1 MKILFPALM
10 LICSNFVQAQNIK
23 DYVKQN
29 SVEIRNNEPDS
40 VDFSDLESIGNSIA
54 DSRIV
59 FLGEQDHGD
68 APAFLAKTRLIKYL
82 HEKKGFNVL
91 AFESDFFGLNFGWD
105 NLPKTKNNID
115 TFLLRNIFPI
125 WTLCDACE
133 NLFYNYVPQT
143 FTAQNPL
150 QISGFDNQMVLQYS
164 SKKLSGMLDSV
175 LRSYDLPVTRQAN
188 YVTEI
193 IPLIDSLKRYQLK
206 DTSQFGKQY
215 SFLLTIKEQLAKKLP
230 ANNLWMMVVDNLFAE
245 NDEYRNIKKYIEST
259 NTRDRQMARNLL
271 WLAKNKYP
279 NEKIIVWAH
288 NSHIS
293 KYAGHY
299 DHKFLD
305 KKTSMG
311 SEFDQ
316 LKDSSLKTYT
326 IGFTSYQ
333 GKAGRL
339 GGKYDIKVKSP
350 KAGSFENW
358 IDQSYNF
365 AFIDFTKFNKENS
378 AADPGFFMKGLRH
391 NFNQK
396 AFWTRV
402 YDGVFFVREMYVC
415 KINPAFQNTVKIK

>member
-1 MKILFPALM
+1 MKKLILIISAIVCYSVPNAQE
-10 LICSNFVQAQNIK
+10 IKKYVQENTIHINSNH
-23 DYVKQN
+23 
-29 SVEIRNNEPDS
+29 PDS
-40 VDFSDLESIGNSIA
+40 LDFSDLEPIGDAIA

-59 FLGEQDHGD
+59 FLGEQDQGD
-68 APAFLAKTRLIKYL
+68 APTFLAKTRLIKYL

-91 AFESDFFGLNFGWD
+91 AFESDFFGLNVGWD
-105 NLPKTKNNID
+105 NLPKTKNEID

-125 WTLCDACE
+125 WTICDACE
-133 NLFYNYVPQT
+133 NLFFTYVPQT
-143 FTAQNPL
+143 FTTQKPL
-150 QISGFDNQMVLQYS
+150 QVSGFDNQMVLNYS
-164 SKKLSGMLDSV
+164 SKKLSAGLDSV
-175 LRSYDLPVTRQAN
+175 LRSYDLPVTKEAN
-188 YVTEI
+188 YSTEI

-215 SFLLTIKEQLAKKLP
+215 GFLLTIKEQLAKKLP
-230 ANNLWMMVVDNLFAE
+230 ADNFWMMVVDNLFAE
-245 NDEYRNIKKYIEST
+245 NEEYRNITKYIQST

-271 WLAKNKYP
+271 WLAKIKYP

-316 LKDSSLKTYT
+316 LKNNSLKTYT
-326 IGFTSYQ
+326 IGFTSYR
-333 GKAGRL
+333 GTAGRL
-339 GGKYDIKVKSP
+339 GGRYDVRIKSP

-358 IDQSYNF
+358 LNPKSDF
-365 AFIDFTKFNKENS
+365 AFTDFTAFNKKS
-378 AADPGFFMKGLRH
+378 KAADPAFFMKGLRH

-396 AFWTRV
+396 AYWTKV
-402 YDGVFFVREMYVC
+402 FDGVFFVREMYPC
-415 KINPAFQNTVKIK
+415 KALKQYMHKK